1 MCSLRAYR
9 TSTGIT
15 KSASRYPLAHS
26 VPSNTERA
34 SDLWHNQSKNSAAP
48 PLPDRPVRG
57 DTTLQNY
64 VRELVLKDAA

>member
-1 MCSLRAYR
+1 MFAACLTYIHWYNEKRIKISL
-9 TSTGIT
+9 G
-15 KSASRYPLAHS
+15 S

-34 SDLWHNQSKNSAAP
+34 SDLWHNQSKNSATP

-64 VRELVLKDAA
+64 VRELVRKDAA